1 MTTRRFIEITA
12 KSPEEARQLAQRELK
27 EGEIIAGQEVL
38 QAPARGIFGVV
49 GNPETRIRFTCEMAP
64 APAPA
69 PEPVAEAPRPAPR
82 SEARSEARADSRP
95 PRRDRPAPVRA
106 ERAERPGRAEE
117 EDLDSFDDEMTA
129 ADDLDAGGDEP
140 PTVYEDDG
148 TGVDVTQDPMW
159 ETVQQ
164 LLHEVGANLGVTE
177 TAFRTYRREGNS
189 VVEVSGANV
198 SQLIGKHGRTLD
210 ALQYLMNIVLN
221 KGRDDRT
228 KLILDV
234 QGYREKRHKNLIVL
248 ANRMYRK
255 VIDSGRHVELEPMS
269 TLDRRTVHLALKD
282 RAGIE
287 TYSRG
292 IEPLRRVVIS
302 PKRPASAGGGG
313 GRGRG
318 DRGPRRHDRGEPRE
332 NRENRQNREPTE
344 TPTKSVPMFLEEE
357 GSNEG

>member
-64 APAPA
+64 PPAPA
-69 PEPVAEAPRPAPR
+69 PEPVAEPPRPESRPAPR
-82 SEARSEARADSRP
+82 PEARGQPRP
-95 PRRDRPAPVRA
+95 ARRDRPAPVR
-106 ERAERPGRAEE
+106 EERAEE
-117 EDLDSFDDEMTA
+117 EDLDSFDDEMTDH
-129 ADDLDAGGDEP
+129 DDPDAVGDGI

-189 VVEVSGANV
+189 VVEVSGGNV

-282 RAGIE
+282 RAGVE

-302 PKRPASAGGGG
+302 PKRPASAGGG
-313 GRGRG
+313 RGRG

-332 NRENRQNREPTE
+332 NRENRENREPAE
-344 TPTKSVPMFLEEE
+344 APTKSVPMFLEEE